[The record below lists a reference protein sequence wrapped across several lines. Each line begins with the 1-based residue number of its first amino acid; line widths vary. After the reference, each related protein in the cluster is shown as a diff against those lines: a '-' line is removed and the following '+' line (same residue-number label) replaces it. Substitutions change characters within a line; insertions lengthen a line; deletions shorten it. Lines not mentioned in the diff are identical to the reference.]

1 MRLRIRFRLGIQII
15 LQIWSHSV
23 SLYLIPTL
31 NDVPEK
37 SERNSEVPII
47 KCPAACAFPAEPW
60 PVRSLDQPY
69 ARAAADA
76 EHAVLTSRCFASAMS
91 KWQVLQARHQNLSPY

>member
-1 MRLRIRFRLGIQII
+1 LGIQII

-47 KCPAACAFPAEPW
+47 RVIVISGVQGDRRMAY
-60 PVRSLDQPY
+60 PVD
-69 ARAAADA
+69 
-76 EHAVLTSRCFASAMS
+76 
-91 KWQVLQARHQNLSPY
+91 